1 MNISPKTVYHNLRLL
16 DRVDIVTSAIYRQQA
31 VEALAD
37 PDLSPVWQQAIA
49 NRLYQANRLLT
60 RQSVTTEDSY

>member
-16 DRVDIVTSAIYRQQA
+16 DRVDVVTSAIYRQQA

-60 RQSVTTEDSY
+60 RQSVSTEDSY

>member
-1 MNISPKTVYHNLRLL
+1 MDISPKIVYHNLRLV

-37 PDLSPVWQQAIA
+37 PNLSPVWQQAIA

-60 RQSVTTEDSY
+60 RQSVSTEDSY

>member
-1 MNISPKTVYHNLRLL
+1 MDISPKIVYHNLRSL

-37 PDLSPVWQQAIA
+37 PDLNPVWQQAIA

-60 RQSVTTEDSY
+60 RQSVTNEDSY